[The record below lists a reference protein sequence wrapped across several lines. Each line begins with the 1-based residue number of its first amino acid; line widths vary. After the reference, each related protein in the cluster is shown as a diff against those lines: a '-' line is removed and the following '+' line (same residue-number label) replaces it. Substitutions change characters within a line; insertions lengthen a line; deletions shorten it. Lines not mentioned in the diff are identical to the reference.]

1 VGGDKN
7 VIEQLVDKIND
18 AVENMATTASE
29 ALQHAMEPE
38 PEKPGGRSVALMPMA
53 GGGDGL
59 LAETAVPPVVMT
71 PRRKKSTS
79 KQALKKPAKRAA
91 KKAAKKTAKKSWATK
106 TNKKAGKARKPA
118 AGRKAVA
125 KKKATKEAVRKRAKR
140 SRKM

>member
-1 VGGDKN
+1 MGGDKN

-38 PEKPGGRSVALMPMA
+38 PEKPGGRPVALMPMA

-91 KKAAKKTAKKSWATK
+91 KKAAKKTAKKSSA

-118 AGRKAVA
+118 TGRKAVA
-125 KKKATKEAVRKRAKR
+125 KKKTIKKAAKKTKR

>member
-79 KQALKKPAKRAA
+79 KQAPKKPAKRAA
-91 KKAAKKTAKKSWATK
+91 KKAAKKTAKKSSA

-125 KKKATKEAVRKRAKR
+125 KKKTIKKATKKAKR